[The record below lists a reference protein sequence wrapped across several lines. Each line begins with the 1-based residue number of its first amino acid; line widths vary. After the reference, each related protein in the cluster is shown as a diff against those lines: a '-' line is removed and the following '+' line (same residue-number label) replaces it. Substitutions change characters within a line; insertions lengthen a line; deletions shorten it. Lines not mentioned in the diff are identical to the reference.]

1 MHKYNII
8 YRSPNKEI
16 YLWNGNSF
24 DKLDDEEREVLLYS
38 GQSVNAEDAAEALAA
53 GKAAAKMEF
62 PGDENPDIKKVSVK
76 VS

>member
-38 GQSVNAEDAAEALAA
+38 GQSVKAEDASEALAA
-53 GKAAAKMEF
+53 GKAAAKKEF
-62 PGDENPDIKKVSVK
+62 RGDENPDIKKVAVK